1 MIRTQ
6 LFRVTGA
13 AAAILMLGAIGEAGA
28 QGDAFPSKP
37 IRILVGSVPG
47 GTPDLIARTLGEKF
61 QAILGQPG
69 VAENRAGAG
78 GALAAELVA
87 KSPPDGYTLVI
98 GISTV
103 LASTPGLYRN
113 APFDPVT
120 SFAPVAGVAIQDF
133 LLVVNSQLQA
143 QTLKEFI
150 ALAKAEPGKINYA
163 SAGNSSPH
171 HLGMELLKRAAGI
184 DIVHVPY
191 RGAPAAVPDLLTGQV
206 SAMLISYVIAKPH
219 LAAGKMRALGMT
231 SAARR
236 AEAPEIPTVIEGGV
250 PGYTHN
256 TWVAV
261 LAAAGTPAPVVAK
274 LGAAITKIIGEEDV
288 KARFIALGLDPW
300 PRKPDEILAT
310 IQAETLVYT
319 KLIQDAGIRVD

>member
-1 MIRTQ
+1 MF
-6 LFRVTGA
+6 FRQSIGIIGA
-13 AAAILMLGAIGEAGA
+13 ASVLALVAVTHAAA
-28 QGDAFPSKP
+28 QGDQYPSKP

-47 GTPDLIARTLGEKF
+47 GTPDLIGRTIGEKF
-61 QAILGQPG
+61 QAYLGQPG
-69 VAENRAGAG
+69 VAENRPGAG

-87 KSPPDGYTLVI
+87 KSPPDGYTVVI

-103 LASTPGLYRN
+103 LASTPALYRN
-113 APFDPVT
+113 APFDPLT
-120 SFAPVAGVAIQDF
+120 SFAPVAGTAIQDF
-133 LLVVNSQLQA
+133 LLVVNPAVKA
-143 QTLKEFI
+143 QNLREFI

-191 RGAPAAVPDLLTGQV
+191 RGAPAAVPDLLSGQI

-231 SAARR
+231 SPERR

-256 TWVAV
+256 TWIAV
-261 LAAAGTPAPVVAK
+261 LAAAGTPAPIVAK
-274 LGAAITKIIGEEDV
+274 LGAAIDAIIALPDV
-288 KARFIALGLDPW
+288 KTRFAALGLDPW
-300 PRKPDEILAT
+300 SKKPDEILAT
-310 IQAETLVYT
+310 IRSEVAVYT